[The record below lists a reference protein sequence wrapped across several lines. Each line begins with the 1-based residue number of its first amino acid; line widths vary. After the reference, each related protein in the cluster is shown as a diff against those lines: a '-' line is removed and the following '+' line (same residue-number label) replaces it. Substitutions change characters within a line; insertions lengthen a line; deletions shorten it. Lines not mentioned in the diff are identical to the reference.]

1 MESIFIS
8 MITQE
13 QEAGMEVRYQVASDH
28 EGQELRRIIKGKRE
42 FSSALWKRVKW
53 NGKVLINGVAIH
65 NARTVLHEGDEV
77 ILFWS
82 EENEVV
88 PSDIPLSIV
97 YEDEDV
103 LVVNKGPGMSNHPKS
118 RNTHAKVVNAVAGD

>member
-1 MESIFIS
+1 
-8 MITQE
+8 
-13 QEAGMEVRYQVASDH
+13 MEVRYQVASDH
-28 EGQELRRIIKGKRE
+28 EGQELRRFIKGKRK

-53 NGKVLINGVAIH
+53 NGKVLINGVAVH

-77 ILFWS
+77 ILSWS

-88 PSDIPLSIV
+88 PSDISLSIV

-103 LVVNKGPGMSNHPKS
+103 LVVNKGPGMIIHPTS
-118 RNTHAKVVNAVAGD
+118 RNTHDTLVNAVATR